1 LLEKLKA
8 EKTPEIARLL
18 AGLLSVGT
26 VSAQLADQA
35 DEILSQA
42 GATHENN
49 ADLLLSIADM
59 WLAQKKSE
67 KSIDA
72 YRKIIKLRPNDVVA
86 LNNLAILLG
95 EQPDGTQ
102 EAIMLIDQAIRTAG
116 KQPLLLDSKAAIL
129 MLANRPEE
137 AVPILEIAASAT
149 NDPRVLFHLYQ
160 ALFKAG
166 RLEEALRIKSKISPS
181 ELRKS
186 ILTPDD
192 QAALEIFEKEIQ
204 Q

>member
-1 LLEKLKA
+1 LLAKLKA
-8 EKTPEIARLL
+8 EKTPEVARLL
-18 AGLLSVGT
+18 AGLLSVGN
-26 VSAQLADQA
+26 VSSQLADQA
-35 DEILSQA
+35 DEVLSQT
-42 GATHENN
+42 GAANEND

-59 WLAQKKSE
+59 WLAQKKSQ

-72 YRKIIKLRPNDVVA
+72 YRKIVKLRPNDIVA

-95 EQPDGTQ
+95 EQSDGTQ
-102 EAIMLIDQAIRTAG
+102 EALSLIDQAIRIAG

-129 MLANRPEE
+129 MLANRAEE
-137 AVPILEIAASAT
+137 AVPILEVAASAT
-149 NDPRVLFHLYQ
+149 NDPRVIFHLYQ
-160 ALFKAG
+160 ALVKSG
-166 RLEEALRIKSKISPS
+166 REEESLRIKSKINPT